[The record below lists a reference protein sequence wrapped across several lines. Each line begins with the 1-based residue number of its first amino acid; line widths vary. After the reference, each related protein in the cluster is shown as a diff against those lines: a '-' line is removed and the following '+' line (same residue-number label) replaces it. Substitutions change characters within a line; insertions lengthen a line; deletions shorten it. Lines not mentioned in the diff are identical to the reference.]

1 MKTHTILLLSAL
13 LLGGCA
19 TGPKIVD
26 VDPEKL
32 EQERLGELATVEEPT
47 PPHVTVANAKGILV
61 DVDKAEPIIEDDVER
76 EVWIVTA
83 TNNNTKD
90 KCVTLIWKLLDFQ
103 YQTSE
108 TSEFLLEAHYS
119 KEIGV
124 MVQQTMTIAGVEFAP
139 PASGFVKAMRVRKT
153 IEDAKEGEECLY
165 ITKEKKVKTR

>member
-1 MKTHTILLLSAL
+1 MRQFTLLLIL

-26 VDPEKL
+26 IDPIELERQRLKEQV
-32 EQERLGELATVEEPT
+32 EQEIPT
-47 PPHVTVANAKGILV
+47 PDHVVVADGKSILV
-61 DVDKAEPIIEDDVER
+61 EVDKAEPIIEDNDVER
-76 EVWIVTA
+76 EVWVVSA
-83 TNNNTKD
+83 TNNAPKD
-90 KCVTLIWKLLDFQ
+90 KCVTIIWKLLDFQ
-103 YQTSE
+103 YQ

-124 MVQQTMTIAGVEFAP
+124 MVQQTMTIDGVKFAP

-165 ITKEKKVKTR
+165 LTQEKKIKER